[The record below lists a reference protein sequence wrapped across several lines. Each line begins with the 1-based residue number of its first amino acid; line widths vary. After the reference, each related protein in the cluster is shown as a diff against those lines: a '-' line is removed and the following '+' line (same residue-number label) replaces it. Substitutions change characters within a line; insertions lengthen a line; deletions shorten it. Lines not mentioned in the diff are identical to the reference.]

1 MTQSTLNPLQAIAE
15 LDDQWVIFSDQS
27 AFIGEAYARLLADHP
42 NLPKEV
48 IQGGE
53 YAIRQLRQQ
62 SQYIGKQ
69 LTHARQLVQDV
80 ARKPTKPTD
89 QDQ

>member
-1 MTQSTLNPLQAIAE
+1 MNQSIVSPLQIIAE

-53 YAIRQLRQQ
+53 YTIRQLRQQ
-62 SQYIGKQ
+62 SQHIGTQ
-69 LTHARQLVQDV
+69 LIQARQLLQDV
-80 ARKPTKPTD
+80 TPTPTKPTG